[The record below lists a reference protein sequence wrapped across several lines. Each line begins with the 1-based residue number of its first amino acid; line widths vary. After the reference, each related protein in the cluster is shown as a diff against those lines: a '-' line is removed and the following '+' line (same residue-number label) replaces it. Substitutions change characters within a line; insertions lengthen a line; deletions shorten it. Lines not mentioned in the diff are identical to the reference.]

1 MGRKDGSFIPPHG
14 GYRNLLSYR
23 KAEIIYDATV
33 RFCERFIDRYDRTRD
48 QMIQAARCGKQN
60 LIEGSIASGTSKKI
74 ELNLTGIARASLGEL
89 LGDYEDFLRVRKL
102 LLWDK
107 NSRQARTIR
116 NLGSGKQM
124 PHASYES
131 YETYRSYIETG
142 SPETAANT
150 IICLIHQANYL
161 IDRQIRRLEKDFLS
175 DGGLS
180 ERMTKARI
188 EARAQAAKSKSRI

>member
-1 MGRKDGSFIPPHG
+1 MNSHRTGRKDGFFIPPHG

-60 LIEGSIASGTSKKI
+60 LIEDSIASGTSKKI

-89 LGDYEDFLRVRKL
+89 LGDYEDFLRVRTL
-102 LLWDK
+102 VLWDK

-116 NLGSGKQM
+116 NLGSGKQI
-124 PHASYES
+124 PHESSES
-131 YETYRSYIETG
+131 YETYRSYRDELTG
-142 SPETAANT
+142 NSGQHHN
-150 IICLIHQANYL
+150 
-161 IDRQIRRLEKDFLS
+161 LS
-175 DGGLS
+175 DSSGQLPDRPADSSAGKGLS
-180 ERMTKARI
+180 V
-188 EARAQAAKSKSRI
+188 